1 MANAP
6 RKKTAGV
13 SKEQEILD
21 WEDARLLLAVAETG
35 SLTKAAVV
43 LRVAQPTVSRR
54 IADMEGRLG
63 EALIDRTIEGARLT
77 AFGETLVEPAK
88 RMAEWAAEL
97 QRAAERRS
105 TEPRGVVRITAPPGV
120 AYELL
125 APFAGELKRELP
137 DIRLEVLS
145 TVQTLDLS
153 RREADLALRTH
164 RPSQRDLVAVA
175 SVDLEA
181 GAFASRAYAKKHP
194 RRARIQDVDFI
205 GWASP
210 LDHLAPN
217 PQLRKLIPGFQPSFA
232 SDDFVIQLQAARAGL
247 GVIFLSRVEHRFD
260 GHDDLVEIDV
270 GLPPIPAG
278 LHLVAARGALSIPR
292 VRAVADRLAAE
303 LDAIKPRT
311 RSSRR

>member
-1 MANAP
+1 MP
-6 RKKTAGV
+6 HRSRKKAGIPP
-13 SKEQEILD
+13 KEPAPID

-35 SLTKAAVV
+35 SLTKAALA

-54 IADMEGRLG
+54 IASLEARLG
-63 EALIDRTIEGARLT
+63 EALIERAAEGGRVT

-120 AYELL
+120 AFELL
-125 APFAGELKRELP
+125 APFAGELKQSLP

-153 RREADLALRTH
+153 RREADLALRAQ
-164 RPSQRDLVAVA
+164 RPSQRDLVVVA

-181 GAFASRAYAKKHP
+181 APFVSRAYAKKHP
-194 RRARIQDVDFI
+194 KRARIEDVDFI
-205 GWASP
+205 AWAPP

-217 PQLRKLIPGFQPSFA
+217 PQLAKLIPGFRPSFA
-232 SDDFVIQLQAARAGL
+232 SDDFVVQMQAARAGL
-247 GVIFLSRVEHRFD
+247 GAIFLSRVDHRFN

-278 LHLVAARGALSIPR
+278 LYLVAARGSLSIPR
-292 VRAVADRLAAE
+292 VRVVADRLAAE
-303 LDAIKPRT
+303 LKAIEPRG
-311 RSSRR
+311 RVRGR